1 MRIVTTN
8 LLIIIMMA
16 MTIGVRTKAKITLY

>member
-16 MTIGVRTKAKITLY
+16 MTIGVRKKEKITLY

>member
-16 MTIGVRTKAKITLY
+16 MTTGIRTKAKITLY